1 MRGSPSSVK
10 QQLIRIHAR
19 NYNYAKG
26 LQTCVPN
33 LLDFYKKA
41 ATNQD
46 SATRIRVEI
55 RKKKKKRNV
64 RKQIAGVYN
73 SRKSGNRFSRVNLED
88 FLS

>member
-55 RKKKKKRNV
+55 RKKEEKKKKRSKADS
-64 RKQIAGVYN
+64 RGV
-73 SRKSGNRFSRVNLED
+73 
-88 FLS
+88 

>member
-46 SATRIRVEI
+46 SATRTRVEI
-55 RKKKKKRNV
+55 RKKEKKKRSKADS
-64 RKQIAGVYN
+64 RGV
-73 SRKSGNRFSRVNLED
+73 
-88 FLS
+88 

>member
-33 LLDFYKKA
+33 LLDLYKKA

-55 RKKKKKRNV
+55 RKKEKKKRSKADS
-64 RKQIAGVYN
+64 RGV
-73 SRKSGNRFSRVNLED
+73 
-88 FLS
+88 